1 MKNEKVSKPTGG
13 KRSLY
18 NPALG
23 ASNYRKAQEGPFAD
37 KPAFIAMKGLA
48 GVGRALQK
56 MATMSDQKT
65 LALIATAVAGQMDRA
80 WFKLSEAAIA
90 ATTPGDKLRFAEAVI
105 RIFVPGK
112 EPDEKT
118 ARACW
123 LAIQLT
129 NFRRGKRA
137 KPSQAELRKALIAR
151 FGMTFE
157 DEEWKR
163 MLKKTGLNKQLPTA
177 LQKRRGDALPKVSG
191 T

>member
-1 MKNEKVSKPTGG
+1 MKNEKVTKQTGG

-18 NPALG
+18 NPELG
-23 ASNYRKAQEGPFAD
+23 ASNYRKAREGRFAD

-48 GVGRALQK
+48 GVGIALGN
-56 MATMSDQKT
+56 MAKMSDQRT
-65 LALIATAVAGQMDRA
+65 LALIAPAVARQMDRA
-80 WFKLSEAAIA
+80 WLKLSEAAKA
-90 ATTPGDKLRFAEAVI
+90 ATTLGDKLRFAEAVA

-112 EPDEKT
+112 KPDEKT
-118 ARACW
+118 ERACW
-123 LAIQLT
+123 LAIELKK
-129 NFRRGKRA
+129 FKRGKA
-137 KPSQAELRKALIAR
+137 SKPSQAELRKALIDR

-177 LQKRRGDALPKVSG
+177 MQKRREGALPKVSG